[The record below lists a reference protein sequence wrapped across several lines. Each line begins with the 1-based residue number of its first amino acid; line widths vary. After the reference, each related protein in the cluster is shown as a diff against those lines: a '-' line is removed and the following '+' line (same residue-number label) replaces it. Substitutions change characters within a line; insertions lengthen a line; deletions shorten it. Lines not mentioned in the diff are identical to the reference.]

1 MEIVVIRKTFTKVST
16 ISDVLI
22 NGEFQCYGLEDAD
35 RGLKKSMPIHQI
47 KELKVFAQTA
57 IPEGKYEMIVNFSN
71 RFQQYMPLLLEVPGF
86 DGIRIHSG
94 NTALHSEGCL
104 LLGQT
109 VGNDFV
115 GNSRIAYRSF
125 MKKVR
130 EVEKKEKIY
139 IEFKKV

>member
-16 ISDVLI
+16 ISDVII
-22 NGEFQCYGLEDAD
+22 NGEFQCYGLEDMD
-35 RGLKKSMPIHQI
+35 RGLKKSMPIDEI

-57 IPEGKYEMIVNFSN
+57 IPEGRYEMIVNFSN
-71 RFQQYMPLLLEVPGF
+71 RFQQYMPLLLGVPGF
-86 DGIRIHSG
+86 EGIRIHPG

-109 VGNDFV
+109 VGSDFV

-139 IEFKKV
+139 IEFKRV